1 MESVCKKV
9 IKLGEIADAYR
20 DKEERLNEGI
30 QKDLDSNDNEQEEV
44 EVVDEVK
51 EKVQELSED
60 DIKDLAEQ
68 DYREDKGK
76 MGIKSKSKLLDQLR
90 KKKRHTLLLGGK
102 SMLGKSIITQSI
114 AKELG
119 FRLIETEDK
128 PFYFGGYKNQIHVE
142 TWDELKREVFSTRE
156 PMVIDSITKL
166 YQDVMAVTPWQ
177 ESRFIINDMM
187 MMINHVRLFGGIIV
201 AHGQTKTIRND
212 DIGSGSPE
220 GTTPEIEFVVEGNQ
234 RWLYRKTGLV
244 IIGKHVLSSKKRM
257 LFEGNHIDRK
267 VYEVEIKKGVKGEP
281 IVTGKGY
288 EYLKYLLNNSME
300 ILIQKG
306 SK

>member
-1 MESVCKKV
+1 
-9 IKLGEIADAYR
+9 LGEMTEAFKDE
-20 DKEERLNEGI
+20 EERLDEGI
-30 QKDLDSNDNEQEEV
+30 QKDSDSNEEEEV

-76 MGIKSKSKLLDQLR
+76 MGIKSKSRLLEQLR

-142 TWDELKREVFSTRE
+142 TWDELKREVFATRE

-187 MMINHVRLFGGIIV
+187 MMINHVRLFGGFITV
-201 AHGQTKTIRND
+201 HGETKTIRND
-212 DIGSGSPE
+212 DVGIGGGENTIPE
-220 GTTPEIEFVVEGNQ
+220 VEFRVDGNQ
-234 RWLYRKTGLV
+234 RWLYRKTGLI
-244 IIGKHVLSSKKRM
+244 IIGKHVLSSKKR
-257 LFEGNHIDRK
+257 LLIEGNHIPRR
-267 VYEVEIKKGVKGEP
+267 VFEVEITKNPKNGEP
-281 IVTGKGY
+281 IVSGKGY
-288 EYLKYLLNNSME
+288 EYIKYLLNNSME
-300 ILIQKG
+300 MLIQKG